1 MKFATIAALVGVA
14 STVEVEKT
22 DDALLQESQEMEQLC
37 QNMGEI
43 DDESLLETE
52 EGEEEDRKKIRGS
65 YKQHYNRSK
74 KQIDAENHHI
84 LSTQKK
90 CLSFVKR
97 YRGHPKVCN
106 WCKKAKA
113 PSVIWKWDPKGK
125 VWYRWYDNKWHYWG
139 PSKKGFTSV
148 GWTWYKGFWH
158 HNGWVFKYYRGYW
171 YRFQGQKWVRYSTTV
186 PIKPTV
192 PRGPKICRPFYMLKK
207 WGFPSSLGVK
217 SLPRCRVGSGK
228 SSTYYMWKSRSACKF
243 LGGRLVYQKH
253 RTCKTGRP
261 HQWARVTRCVQGP
274 ILSKKGLNYKTGRS
288 FRSSKSKREVI
299 LGGMRVGG
307 CYKLRAYAHT
317 KDYFSNVGTFAYNSP
332 SSKLNV
338 WRITKGIDGTK
349 NSVTFKDR
357 TNRYGLMLYSTDRA
371 RFYWNKYLNKKNS
384 VFYVIKGLMG
394 RGVSFMPV
402 HKKGYFM
409 RHQKITK
416 GKTHTQIRVNKYDGK
431 YAFKKAATWYAIK
444 SKC

>member
-1 MKFATIAALVGVA
+1 
-14 STVEVEKT
+14 
-22 DDALLQESQEMEQLC
+22 
-37 QNMGEI
+37 MG
-43 DDESLLETE
+43 
-52 EGEEEDRKKIRGS
+52 
-65 YKQHYNRSK
+65 
-74 KQIDAENHHI
+74 
-84 LSTQKK
+84 
-90 CLSFVKR
+90 
-97 YRGHPKVCN
+97 
-106 WCKKAKA
+106 
-113 PSVIWKWDPKGK
+113 
-125 VWYRWYDNKWHYWG
+125 
-139 PSKKGFTSV
+139 
-148 GWTWYKGFWH
+148 
-158 HNGWVFKYYRGYW
+158 KYYRGYW
-171 YRFQGQKWVRYSTTV
+171 YRFQGGKWVKYGKKV

-192 PRGPKICRPFYMLKK
+192 PRGPRICRPFYVLKR
-207 WGFPSSLGVK
+207 WGFPSSLGSK
-217 SLPRCRVGSGK
+217 RLPRCRVGAGK
-228 SSTYYMWKSRSACKF
+228 RASYYMWKDHGACKF

-261 HQWARVTRCVQGP
+261 HQWARVIRCVQGP
-274 ILSKKGLNYKTGRS
+274 VLSKKGLNYKTGRS
-288 FRSSKSKREVI
+288 FRHTSTKREVI

-307 CYKLRAYAHT
+307 CYKLRAFAKT

-332 SSKLNV
+332 SSRLNV
-338 WRITKGIDGTK
+338 WRIMKGIDGTK

-416 GKTHTQIRVNKYDGK
+416 GKTHTQIRVQKYNGK